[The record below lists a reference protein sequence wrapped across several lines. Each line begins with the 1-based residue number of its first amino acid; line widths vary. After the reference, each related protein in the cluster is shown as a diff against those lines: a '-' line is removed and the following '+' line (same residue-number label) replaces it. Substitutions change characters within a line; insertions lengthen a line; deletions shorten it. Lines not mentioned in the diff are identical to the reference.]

1 MKVESTLKDR
11 DGEKIENQSRNSDTP
26 KLILDKQKILRTL
39 MLVFLSLGHFMLDF
53 SHPRL

>member
-1 MKVESTLKDR
+1 MEVESTLKDG